1 MVPTNDSGRFYAF
14 RRIFSGK
21 MKQSEKVRILGP
33 NYVKGKQVGIHII
46 TYQRV
51 VLTMGRKAED
61 DVDARIW

>member
-1 MVPTNDSGRFYAF
+1 
-14 RRIFSGK
+14 

-61 DVDARIW
+61 DVEARIW